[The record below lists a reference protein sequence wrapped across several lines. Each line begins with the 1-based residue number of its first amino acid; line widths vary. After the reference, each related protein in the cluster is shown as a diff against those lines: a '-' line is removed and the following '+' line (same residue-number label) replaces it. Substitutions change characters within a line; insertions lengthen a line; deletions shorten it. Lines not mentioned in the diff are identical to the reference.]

1 MGNAEQA
8 CATGIAGI
16 ASLTAPSLQTAA
28 QTVEQAIAAQP
39 GVKEGKTI
47 NEGPGKVGRVDGYRH
62 RFTVVNPATTLKT
75 EVAAMPT
82 GPSGTDA
89 QGNHH
94 FSVILMEIT
103 TAPGAP
109 KPDIIDLIVS
119 SAQAT
124 TRGKPPA

>member
-8 CATGIAGI
+8 CATGIARI
-16 ASLTAPSLQTAA
+16 ASLTAPSLQAAA

-47 NEGPGKVGRVDGYRH
+47 SEGPGKVGRVDGYRH
-62 RFTVVNPATTLKT
+62 RFTIVNPATTLTT

-82 GPSGTDA
+82 GPSSADA
-89 QGNHH
+89 QGNHY
-94 FSVILMEIT
+94 FSVILVEIS

-109 KPDIIDLIVS
+109 KPDVIDSIVG
-119 SAQAT
+119 SAQAST
-124 TRGKPPA
+124 GGKPPA